1 VSFAIA
7 SQSTGWAWYAAA
19 IGYMVMVFAAIP
31 FSDTMVVRY
40 IDDTMRSRVSGTR
53 IAISFG
59 ISSMAVYMLG
69 PFVKASGFTLLMV
82 AASCVAALGACIV
95 LFLPSET
102 QMKQS
107 AA

>member
-1 VSFAIA
+1 
-7 SQSTGWAWYAAA
+7 
-19 IGYMVMVFAAIP
+19 
-31 FSDTMVVRY
+31 
-40 IDDTMRSRVSGTR
+40 
-53 IAISFG
+53 
-59 ISSMAVYMLG
+59 MAVYMLG